1 LANELIDLS
10 RLETGEI
17 ELYREWIDLATI
29 IKQAVK
35 VVQQEFI
42 SRNLEL
48 EVKLEDNLPEL
59 YLDKNRILQILLNLL
74 SNAYKYTAQGGTTI
88 QINQLDEWVTI
99 AVSDTGVGI
108 KPADQA
114 NIFGRFFR
122 AGDEF
127 VQQVGGTGLG
137 LSITKGLVELHGG
150 NLSFTSQYG
159 IGTTFWVALPKNG
172 VVALED
178 ELETVEA

>member
-1 LANELIDLS
+1 
-10 RLETGEI
+10 
-17 ELYREWIDLATI
+17 
-29 IKQAVK
+29 
-35 VVQQEFI
+35 
-42 SRNLEL
+42 
-48 EVKLEDNLPEL
+48 
-59 YLDKNRILQILLNLL
+59 LQILLNLL
-74 SNAYKYTAQGGTTI
+74 SNAYKYTAQGGATI
-88 QINQLDEWVTI
+88 QVNQFDEGVTI

-108 KPADQA
+108 KSADQA

-159 IGTTFWVALPKNG
+159 VGTTFWVTLPKNG
-172 VVALED
+172 VVAPED